1 VIEVVRW
8 IAQSLVILHSSF
20 CMKLEGLRY
29 ISTTRFYLRVEFK
42 SMYTCLFEKV
52 LDLKSRLIKTVF
64 YYLNKKYDNP
74 ISTDLSY
81 FKRPLHKID
90 YRVFFSVSDF
100 L

>member
-1 VIEVVRW
+1 
-8 IAQSLVILHSSF
+8 
-20 CMKLEGLRY
+20 MY
-29 ISTTRFYLRVEFK
+29 IY
-42 SMYTCLFEKV
+42 LFEKV

-74 ISTDLSY
+74 IWTDLSY

-90 YRVFFSVSDF
+90 YRVFFAVSDF